1 MDELKA
7 QLTAANQ
14 LATIYREDH
23 EKVRWF
29 YGLLFI
35 FIYVLSGDGQ
45 IEIAAGHGY
54 TASVW
59 RGNICFMF

>member
-35 FIYVLSGDGQ
+35 FIYILSGDGQ
-45 IEIAAGHGY
+45 IEIAAASTACCCESAGH
-54 TASVW
+54 S
-59 RGNICFMF
+59 